1 MNYTE
6 FGINAVSIYPF
17 SSTQS
22 IYKTTMKISF
32 LITSALSAA
41 LAALL
46 MTGCASN
53 SPQAEKAGDAASTS
67 TNANKKAEVKDSS
80 KADAEKGSQVV
91 GINGR
96 EGEIIGRPAGNSKF
110 KSLQIGMSMRQATD
124 IAGQPTDQGA
134 YITGKAFIPFY
145 FGGDKHRFELA
156 YKGQGRLIFAGDSAW
171 NGMGST
177 GSLIK
182 IVNDPKDSGYR

>member
-1 MNYTE
+1 
-6 FGINAVSIYPF
+6 
-17 SSTQS
+17 
-22 IYKTTMKISF
+22 MKISF
-32 LITSALSAA
+32 LTTSTLSTA

-53 SPQAEKAGDAASTS
+53 SSQPENS
-67 TNANKKAEVKDSS
+67 TNNTTTAPSSNKKTDVKESP
-80 KADAEKGSQVV
+80 KADAGNGTQVI
-91 GINGR
+91 GLNGR
-96 EGEIIGRPAGNSKF
+96 EGEIFGTPAKNSKF
-110 KSLQIGMSMRQATD
+110 KSLQIGMSMRQATE
-124 IAGQPTDQGA
+124 IAGQPTDEGA

-171 NGMGST
+171 IGMSST

-182 IVNDPKDSGYR
+182 IIHDPKDSGYR

>member
-1 MNYTE
+1 
-6 FGINAVSIYPF
+6 
-17 SSTQS
+17 
-22 IYKTTMKISF
+22 MKISF
-32 LITSALSAA
+32 STTRVAGTA
-41 LAALL
+41 LAVFL
-46 MTGCASN
+46 MAGCASN
-53 SPQAEKAGDAASTS
+53 SPQPEKTADAATTTS
-67 TNANKKAEVKDSS
+67 ASKKADIKETS
-80 KADAEKGSQVV
+80 KAETDGGVKVV

-96 EGEIIGRPAGNSKF
+96 EGEVIGRPAANSKF

-124 IAGQPTDQGA
+124 ITGQPTDQGA

-182 IVNDPKDSGYR
+182 IIHDPKDSGYR